1 MSRSGDRDLVT
12 AMSQIQ
18 TLDVDLRAEGPHRF
32 AAYVAAPASGI
43 GTGVV
48 IASEMFGLNQPMRE
62 VAQRYAAQGY
72 AVVVPNLFWRSEP
85 SRALAY
91 EGPDRQVAWDRLA
104 AFDSL
109 RAADDL
115 GVAAAWL
122 RASGRCNGKVGVL
135 GFCMGGRLAFLAAA
149 RAGIDG
155 AISLYGL
162 GISKHLDAVPAI
174 KCPVQLHY
182 GLRDEHVPRTEI
194 DAVAAGVAGIE
205 HVAVH
210 LYPEAGHSFFN
221 PVRPTYD
228 ASAADLAARR
238 IAELLARL

>member
-1 MSRSGDRDLVT
+1 MPSP
-12 AMSQIQ
+12 MQ
-18 TLDVDLRAEGPHRF
+18 TQDVELRADGPQHF
-32 AAYVAAPASGI
+32 DAYVAAPASGI
-43 GTGVV
+43 ATGLV
-48 IASEMFGLNQPMRE
+48 IASEMFGLNQPMRD

-72 AVVVPNLFWRSEP
+72 AVLVPNLFWRSEP

-115 GVAAAWL
+115 GIAAAWL
-122 RASGRCNGKVGVL
+122 RASGRCNGRVGVL

-149 RAGIDG
+149 RAGVDG
-155 AISLYGL
+155 AVSLYGL
-162 GISKHLDAVPAI
+162 GISKHLDQVPAI
-174 KCPVQLHY
+174 ACPVQLHY
-182 GLRDEHVPRTEI
+182 GLRDEHVPRAEI
-194 DAVAAGVAGIE
+194 DAVTAGVAGNPR
-205 HVAVH
+205 VAVH

-228 ASAADLAARR
+228 AAAADLAGRR
-238 IAELLARL
+238 IGELLARL